1 MADIIIK
8 NLGELRD
15 VVIENLKEG
24 TVLSIKISGKEA
36 NNNDK
41 DNGK

>member
-8 NLGELRD
+8 SFGELKD

-24 TVLSIKISGKEA
+24 IVLTIDLSGKGDED
-36 NNNDK
+36 NDSNSRK
-41 DNGK
+41 